1 MFCYRCG
8 KENNNG
14 DIICDECKAKFAEHG
29 KEAPA
34 EPVETPVEPAE
45 TPVEAQVETPVE
57 APENE
62 KVDTGDVLSKY
73 STVNGGSD
81 ELKKEKEEAHEPT
94 EAENVLSEYSSF
106 MKGSPELAAEPEPQK
121 PAEPPKVSQ
130 QQYAADKK
138 KGFGK
143 ALAATIIGAIGYF
156 IADFANA
163 LVELFSM
170 GSSLSEVAQTPD
182 VLSVIAIFCMVLA
195 GVALIPGVLAV
206 VFGAQSIG
214 VYRRAIKE
222 LKAKPV
228 PTFVLGL
235 IGLILGC
242 LALLFVIASVVGALE
257 LMEMAS
263 VMSWY

>member
-29 KEAPA
+29 KETPV

-45 TPVEAQVETPVE
+45 TPV
-57 APENE
+57 
-62 KVDTGDVLSKY
+62 
-73 STVNGGSD
+73 
-81 ELKKEKEEAHEPT
+81 EAHEPT

-106 MKGSPELAAEPEPQK
+106 MKGSPELTAEPELKKQK

-156 IADFANA
+156 IADLANA

-170 GSSLSEVAQTPD
+170 GSSLNEVAQTPD
-182 VLSVIAIFCMVLA
+182 VLSVIAVFCMVLA

-242 LALLFVIASVVGALE
+242 LALLFVIASIVGALE

-263 VMSWY
+263 VISWY

>member
-29 KEAPA
+29 KETPA

-45 TPVEAQVETPVE
+45 TPVL

-62 KVDTGDVLSKY
+62 K
-73 STVNGGSD
+73 
-81 ELKKEKEEAHEPT
+81 EAHEPT

-106 MKGSPELAAEPEPQK
+106 MKGSPELTAEPKTQK

-156 IADFANA
+156 IADLANA

-170 GSSLSEVAQTPD
+170 GSSLNEVAQTPD
-182 VLSVIAIFCMVLA
+182 VLSVIAVFCMVLA

-242 LALLFVIASVVGALE
+242 LALLFVIASIVGALE

-263 VMSWY
+263 VISWY